1 MSSADWL
8 DKPSRARC
16 ICWVSG
22 QGRRAKVAIR
32 IRGGSPPQ
40 QGHAPMTFSR
50 WRHARQKHKPIHG
63 TYENATKNVLM
74 ADDRSLIVANP
85 LGIA

>member
-1 MSSADWL
+1 
-8 DKPSRARC
+8 
-16 ICWVSG
+16 
-22 QGRRAKVAIR
+22 
-32 IRGGSPPQ
+32 
-40 QGHAPMTFSR
+40 MTFSR